1 MNRFVS
7 IFMVISFALLI
18 LACTGSDEKT
28 EQVSND
34 SFEFRKTRW
43 GMTMEEVK
51 SSEDISPSKEK
62 DNNIVYKEQFNSIPS
77 TVGYI
82 FVDGKLVKAAYLFNE
97 RNQNPDDYIVTYERI
112 KGLLINDYG
121 PPTLDEV
128 KWIDEDKTDSTDDLG
143 KSVCEGEVSYKSEW
157 IVENTFIELVLDG
170 VSSRCRQGVIFQ
182 SKEHYNLEQ
191 NKVKSLQPDV
201 KVE

>member
-62 DNNIVYKEQFNSIPS
+62 DNYILYIRNNSIVFPLPW
-77 TVGYI
+77 G
-82 FVDGKLVKAAYLFNE
+82 
-97 RNQNPDDYIVTYERI
+97 
-112 KGLLINDYG
+112 
-121 PPTLDEV
+121 
-128 KWIDEDKTDSTDDLG
+128 
-143 KSVCEGEVSYKSEW
+143 
-157 IVENTFIELVLDG
+157 TF
-170 VSSRCRQGVIFQ
+170 S
-182 SKEHYNLEQ
+182 
-191 NKVKSLQPDV
+191 
-201 KVE
+201 

>member
-1 MNRFVS
+1 
-7 IFMVISFALLI
+7 
-18 LACTGSDEKT
+18 
-28 EQVSND
+28 
-34 SFEFRKTRW
+34 
-43 GMTMEEVK
+43 MTMEEVK

-77 TVGYI
+77 TLGYI

-97 RNQNPDDYIVTYERI
+97 RYQNPDDYIVTYERI
-112 KGLLINDYG
+112 KGLLINDYD

-128 KWIDEDKTDSTDDLG
+128 KWIDEDKTDST
-143 KSVCEGEVSYKSEW
+143 EVSYKSEW
-157 IVENTFIELVLDG
+157 IVENTLIELVLDG

>member
-51 SSEDISPSKEK
+51 SSEDSSPSKEK
-62 DNNIVYKEQFNSIPS
+62 DGYILYKESFKGIPS

-82 FVDGKLVKAAYLFNE
+82 FVDGKLVKAAYFFNE
-97 RNQNPDDYIVTYERI
+97 RYQNPDDYIVTNERI

-121 PPTLDEV
+121 P
-128 KWIDEDKTDSTDDLG
+128 
-143 KSVCEGEVSYKSEW
+143 
-157 IVENTFIELVLDG
+157 
-170 VSSRCRQGVIFQ
+170 R
-182 SKEHYNLEQ
+182 
-191 NKVKSLQPDV
+191 SLMR
-201 KVE
+201 